1 MNTKLLNGY
10 PRMTF
15 REALKAVPYDEI
27 VSIGCA
33 SGAAWFYFARS
44 GYINILRVQEMVERG
59 LHQKLYSYRVNYAM
73 YNNNLKQL
81 SFIQNCSTSGYIRVW
96 KKLLSYPERI
106 KKVEKEIQNF
116 NYNELMKAPCV
127 VYRKLDLTYAI
138 VFLKWSVS
146 GSCWY
151 LNEWEEKHGKI

>member
-1 MNTKLLNGY
+1 MNTKLLEDY
-10 PRMTF
+10 PRITF

-33 SGAAWFYFARS
+33 SGAAWFYFSRS
-44 GYINILRVQEMVERG
+44 GVINVLQVYEMIERG
-59 LHQKLYSYRVNYAM
+59 LHQKLYSYKCASAM
-73 YNNNLKQL
+73 YNHDLREL
-81 SFIQNCSTSGYIRVW
+81 SFIRNCSTLGYIRVW
-96 KKLLSYPERI
+96 KKFIGYPERI
-106 KKVEKEIQNF
+106 KKVEKEIQDF

-146 GSCWY
+146 GSYWY
-151 LNEWEEKHGKI
+151 FSEWEEKHGTL